1 MPVVTVA
8 APLVRE
14 ITEWDDYVGRFEAS
28 RSVEVRPRVSGEL
41 TGIHFTDGQI
51 VRKGQLL
58 STIDPRPFNAALAEA
73 RADAASARSKLAL
86 TRTNFARAE
95 RLIVDDAIS
104 QSDVDQLSAEVRA
117 ARSEEH
123 TSELQSL
130 MRISYAVF
138 CLKKKNESQD
148 PSYQSI
154 IPAIR

>member
-8 APLVRE
+8 APLGRE
-14 ITEWDDYVGRFEAS
+14 ITEGDDYVGRFEAS
-28 RSVEVRPRVSGEL
+28 RSVEVHPRVSGEL

-58 STIDPRPFNAALAEA
+58 FTIDPRPFNAALAEA

-104 QSDVDQLSAEVRA
+104 QSDVDQQIGRA
-117 ARSEEH
+117 H
-123 TSELQSL
+123 
-130 MRISYAVF
+130 V
-138 CLKKKNESQD
+138 
-148 PSYQSI
+148 
-154 IPAIR
+154 